1 MQIVYISQNIDKMY
15 KKKLVYCLLIINKN
29 FQTIYL
35 PHFILYVYTVKK
47 KERTKKDMSLTNFP
61 SLHFLFCTHIIYKLY
76 CGDDKIE
83 GLKNVASYK
92 YGQCEN
98 YRQSRNLGIERK

>member
-1 MQIVYISQNIDKMY
+1 
-15 KKKLVYCLLIINKN
+15 
-29 FQTIYL
+29 
-35 PHFILYVYTVKK
+35 
-47 KERTKKDMSLTNFP
+47 MSLTNFP